1 MFTNKKVLIVDDE
14 EQSRLYLA
22 NILKEIY
29 PALQIVEAKTPFE
42 AVYKLG
48 SNCFDL
54 LFLDVEMPGMSGL
67 EMLEQLGEKIADT
80 PVIFVS
86 AYKRAE
92 FIQQALRL
100 NAIDYIDKPVD
111 PMELQLAANKAF
123 SKPTVQPN
131 KIPVFSHFLR
141 QLSVNTAKGQLLFEP
156 SEILY
161 FESAKRN
168 SIIHFANNNKEVIA
182 RENLVGLINFLPSNI
197 FKRVSRKYIVN
208 ASYIKYIS
216 KCNQSITLVSQSKT
230 VELRQIS
237 TNTFAE
243 ITQ

>member
-22 NILKEIY
+22 NILREIY
-29 PALQIVEAKTPFE
+29 PDLRILHAASPFE
-42 AVYKLG
+42 GVFLLG
-48 SNCFDL
+48 SECFDL
-54 LFLDVEMPGMSGL
+54 LFLDVEMPGISGL
-67 EMLEQLGEKIADT
+67 EMLVQLGEKIVET

-111 PMELQLAANKAF
+111 PLELRTATNKAF
-123 SKPTVQPN
+123 SKPTVQPD
-131 KIPVFSHFLR
+131 KTAVFSHSLR
-141 QLSVNTAKGQLLFEP
+141 QLSVNTAKGQMLFEP
-156 SEILY
+156 SEVLY

-168 SIIHFANNNKEVIA
+168 SVIYFANNNKDVVA
-182 RENLVGLINFLPSNI
+182 RENLIGLIDFLPSDI

-208 ASYIKYIS
+208 ANYIKYIS
-216 KCNQSITLVSQSKT
+216 KCNQTITLVSQSKT

-237 TNTFAE
+237 SSFFD
-243 ITQ
+243 IVK